1 MREKC
6 IFAGKVET
14 MNPKGNPNI
23 AEFGEATRLKPGCCD
38 EIQSKGVE
46 AAAEAN
52 RAAAIARK
60 WLFSKGENGTL
71 LDDVTLH
78 QIKIALGNAKGNP
91 TKAYEALMKV
101 IGELMER
108 LDINMT
114 PADFVA
120 RARELREKTDD

>member
-1 MREKC
+1 
-6 IFAGKVET
+6 
-14 MNPKGNPNI
+14 MNEGNPNI
-23 AEFGEATRLKPGCCD
+23 SEYGKETQFRTGCKQVEIAHDGGVASGEAR
-38 EIQSKGVE
+38 
-46 AAAEAN
+46 

-78 QIKIALGNAKGNP
+78 QIKIALGNANGNP

>member
-1 MREKC
+1 MYFCGMNNENLIPFNQRTESEQRE
-6 IFAGKVET
+6 
-14 MNPKGNPNI
+14 I
-23 AEFGEATRLKPGCCD
+23 AQNGGIASGEAR
-38 EIQSKGVE
+38 
-46 AAAEAN
+46 

-60 WLFSKGENGTL
+60 WLFSKGKNGTL
-71 LDDVTLH
+71 LDDITLN

-101 IGELMER
+101 IGELTEQ

-120 RARELREKTDD
+120 RARELREQTDD